1 MEAFL
6 NTLVEFFGTPA
17 IVLGFV
23 SLVGLLV
30 QKKKWQ
36 EVFSG
41 TLKSI
46 VGYLIMQ
53 IGIGALIG
61 SLLPMNQIFGR
72 AFDVQSFFSWDEP
85 LVGAVAPVLGRETAY
100 ILLFGFLL
108 NVLFARLL
116 PTKYIYLTGHH
127 LWVHAG
133 EIAILM
139 WSFGLSPTMIIV
151 VGSVIAGL
159 YYVLSPAFSA
169 KYMKKL
175 TGKEDYV
182 IGHGNN
188 FKYWVSLNL
197 ARLFGEGKGDT
208 EKTDVKGLAFLR
220 DMAVSM
226 SLIMLLIALPSA
238 ILVGPGWVEENLSG
252 GQNYI
257 LYSLLIALRFT
268 GGVIVL
274 LQGVRMLIAEL
285 IPAFKGI
292 SDKLVPGAIPA
303 LDCPVIIPYGTT
315 ALMIGTVIGTV
326 SQVVAIIGLNAIGW
340 AVPLPSMIGSF
351 FGAGHIAVVG
361 NKYGGP
367 KTAYIAAF
375 IEGIFA
381 TFLKS
386 LAFQF
391 GMFGD
396 LGQIGAEG
404 IGPSSSD
411 TLLIGTG
418 AYIVDVVLGFLGI
431 NLR

>member
-1 MEAFL
+1 MQAFL
-6 NTLVEFFGTPA
+6 DVLVEFFGTPA
-17 IVLGFV
+17 IVLGAV
-23 SLVGLLV
+23 SLLGLLV
-30 QKKKWQ
+30 QKKSWQ

-41 TLKSI
+41 TMKSI

-61 SLLPMNQIFGR
+61 SLSPLNAIFGR
-72 AFDVQSFFSWDEP
+72 GFQVESFFSWDEP
-85 LVGAVAPVLGRETAY
+85 LVGATAGALGTATSY

-108 NVLFARLL
+108 NMLFARIL
-116 PTKYIYLTGHH
+116 PIKYIYLTGHH

-133 EIAILM
+133 EIAILL
-139 WSFGLSPTMIIV
+139 WSFGLSGAPLIV
-151 VGSVIAGL
+151 VGAIIAGL

-197 ARLFGEGKGDT
+197 ARLFGPGKGNT
-208 EKTDVKGLAFLR
+208 EESKVKGLEFLR
-220 DMAVSM
+220 DMSISM
-226 SLIMLLIALPSA
+226 SLVMLLIAIPSA
-238 ILVGPGWVEENLSG
+238 LLVGPGWVEENLSG
-252 GQNYI
+252 GQNFI
-257 LYSLLIALRFT
+257 LYSVLIALRFT

-274 LQGVRMLIAEL
+274 LTGVRMLIAEL

-292 SDKLVPGAIPA
+292 AAKVVPGAIPA
-303 LDCPVIIPYGTT
+303 LDCPVIIPFGTN
-315 ALMIGTVIGTV
+315 ALMIGTVIGTI
-326 SQVVAIIGLNAIGW
+326 SQVIAIIGLNAIGW

-396 LGQIGAEG
+396 LSLIGAEG
-404 IGPSSSD
+404 IAPSSSD
-411 TLLIGTG
+411 TLLMGNI
-418 AYIVDVVLGFLGI
+418 AYAVDVVLGLVGI